1 MEPLSVLRMLWQHRL
16 LALPVVA
23 LTIAGV
29 VYVLLLGPR
38 LYQSSATYVLVNPQV
53 PTAEQLDRSAR
64 LARLNSNN
72 PYLRSPD
79 PSLIVQVMA
88 AKLSAGATARKLQDA
103 GLGPDYTVAQSAGN
117 SQMLVVTGTGETA
130 EKSIATTVWLT
141 VELERELRT
150 VQKVN
155 GAADL
160 YLFAA
165 LPVDVDATAVEKV
178 SSRLRSVILVGVGG
192 AVLLFSVV
200 SLAAAWSPRS
210 TRFLEPE
217 VVEAQPQVRPP
228 RALAPLHAAQQPP
241 PRRAPVQEPPPR
253 RVPARAQTSEGA
265 AQNGWSWGSDV
276 Q

>member
-1 MEPLSVLRMLWQHRL
+1 MDPLSVLRTVWQHRL
-16 LALPVVA
+16 LAIPMVA
-23 LTIAGV
+23 LTLAGV
-29 VYVLLLGPR
+29 VYVLFLGPR

-88 AKLSAGATARKLQDA
+88 AKLSAGATARRLQDA

-117 SQMLVVTGTGETA
+117 SQMLVVTGTGATA
-130 EKSIATTVWLT
+130 DASIATTAWLT
-141 VELERELRT
+141 RELERELRT

-160 YLFAA
+160 YLFTA
-165 LPVDVDATAVEKV
+165 LPVDVEATAVEKV
-178 SSRLRSVILVGVGG
+178 SSRLRSLILVGVGG
-192 AVLLFSVV
+192 AVLLFSAV
-200 SLAAAWSPRS
+200 SLGAAWTQRS
-210 TRFLEPE
+210 TRSFDPE
-217 VVEAQPQVRPP
+217 VVDAQPQVRTP
-228 RALAPLHAAQQPP
+228 RALAPLHAAPEPP
-241 PRRAPVQEPPPR
+241 PRRAPSR
-253 RVPARAQTSEGA
+253 ARASEGA
-265 AQNGWSWGSDV
+265 TPNGWSWGSEG

>member
-1 MEPLSVLRMLWQHRL
+1 MDPLSVLRMLWQHRL

-29 VYVLLLGPR
+29 VYVLFLGPR

-88 AKLSAGATARKLQDA
+88 AKLSAGATARTLQDA

-130 EKSIATTVWLT
+130 EKSIATTGWLT
-141 VELERELRT
+141 GELERELRT

-160 YLFAA
+160 YLFTA
-165 LPVDVDATAVEKV
+165 LPVDVEATAVEKV

-217 VVEAQPQVRPP
+217 VVEDQPQFRPP

-241 PRRAPVQEPPPR
+241 PRRAPIQEPPPR